1 MRKITACHTL
11 SKAQQWYP
19 ILFSC
24 ALGKAR
30 MSHLGCYTCVSF
42 PKTACVHAVR
52 YCFLPLVD
60 IRWLVTRVL
69 HPQSLKWRKIHALSS
84 RASKTYEILLSK
96 PFLTATSRCTSWKVS
111 ILHFKFCGN
120 PVWNARNGESGES
133 DKKITCLVWQK
144 IKWDVKM
151 RPMTWRIWEN

>member
-1 MRKITACHTL
+1 MPHFIESAAVIPHFIQLCPWKGQKVPLRLLRVRKFSKDSMRPCR
-11 SKAQQWYP
+11 Q
-19 ILFSC
+19 ILFPSSC
-24 ALGKAR
+24 R
-30 MSHLGCYTCVSF
+30 PV
-42 PKTACVHAVR
+42 
-52 YCFLPLVD
+52 
-60 IRWLVTRVL
+60 RWLFTRVL

-84 RASKTYEILLSK
+84 RLSKPYEILLSK
-96 PFLTATSRCTSWKVS
+96 PFLTATSRCKSWKVS

-133 DKKITCLVWQK
+133 DKKITRLSWQK